1 MDERSHSESILVVAS
16 PQALYAMVSDVTR
29 MGEWSPVCRACW
41 WDEGHGPRE
50 GAWFTGRNELDGR
63 IWETRSLVVAA
74 EPGREFAYNV
84 LGNWV
89 RWGCTFVPVGDSTE
103 LTESWNFLDGG
114 VAGYRERW
122 GDEWPAR
129 FAERR
134 QTMLEG
140 IPATLAAIKAAA
152 EAL

>member
-1 MDERSHSESILVVAS
+1 MDERSHSESVLVAAS
-16 PQALYAMVSDVTR
+16 PEALYAMVSDLTR

-41 WDEGHGPRE
+41 WDEGDGPRE

-63 IWETRSLVVAA
+63 SWETRSLVVAA
-74 EPGREFAYNV
+74 EPAREFAYNV

-89 RWGCTFVPVGDSTE
+89 RWGYTFVPVGDSTE

-114 VAGYRERW
+114 VAGYQERW
-122 GDEWPAR
+122 GDDWPAR

-134 QTMLEG
+134 RTMLEG
-140 IPATLAAIKAAA
+140 IPATLAAVKAAA